1 MELFHHSRS
10 HNPDHIAGAGLKTGE
25 FRDPELQGLRSRPW
39 SVPRHPTKKE
49 DYVYLAEICFI
60 SFAGSF

>member
-25 FRDPELQGLRSRPW
+25 FRDPELQGLLSTPW
-39 SVPRHPTKKE
+39 SVPHHPTKKE
-49 DYVYLAEICFI
+49 D
-60 SFAGSF
+60 